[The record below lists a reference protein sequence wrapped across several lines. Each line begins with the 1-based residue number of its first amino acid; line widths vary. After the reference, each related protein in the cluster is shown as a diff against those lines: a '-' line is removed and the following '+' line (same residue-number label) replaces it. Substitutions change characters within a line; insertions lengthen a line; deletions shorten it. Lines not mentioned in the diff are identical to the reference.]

1 MKKVQI
7 FSTPSCVYCVAAKN
21 FFKENHIEY
30 EEFNVAE
37 DMEKRT
43 EMIKRSGQMGVP
55 VIIIENDI
63 VVGFNKDK
71 VANLLGL

>member
-7 FSTPSCVYCVAAKN
+7 FSTPSCVYCVSAKN

-37 DMEKRT
+37 DMEKRA

-55 VIIIENDI
+55 VIVIGNDV

-71 VANLLGL
+71 IENLLKS